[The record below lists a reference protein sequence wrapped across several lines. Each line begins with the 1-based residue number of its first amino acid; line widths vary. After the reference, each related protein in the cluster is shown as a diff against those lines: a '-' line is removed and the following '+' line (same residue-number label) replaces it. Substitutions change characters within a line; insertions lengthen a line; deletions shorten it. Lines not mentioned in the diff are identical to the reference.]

1 MNFLAHLYLSGDDD
15 DILIGNFIADS
26 VKGSA
31 IKQFPKRIQEGIVL
45 HRKIDKFTDE
55 HPVVLKGKV
64 RLRPEFHKYSPV
76 IMDVF
81 YDHFLAINW
90 NDYSS
95 VSLTDYVKIVYELL
109 EENKD
114 SFPERTKM
122 MLPYMIGGN
131 WLEGYS
137 RLEGIN
143 RSLSGMARRTR
154 FTSNMELATTELERE
169 FTLYESE
176 FKEFF
181 PQLEAY
187 VKSLGYLSRPRT

>member
-26 VKGSA
+26 VKGSS
-31 IKQFPKRIQEGIVL
+31 IDKYPGKIREGIVL
-45 HRKIDKFTDE
+45 HRKIDQFTDE

-64 RLRPEFHKYSPV
+64 RLRPKFHKYAPV

-81 YDHFLAINW
+81 YDHFLAIHW
-90 NDYSS
+90 DDYSS
-95 VSLTDYVKIVYELL
+95 TPLSDFVNSIHKIL
-109 EENKD
+109 EKNMD
-114 SFPERTKM
+114 SFQERSKM
-122 MLPYMIGGN
+122 MLPYMIGGK

-143 RSLSGMARRTR
+143 RSLSGMARRAK
-154 FTSNMELATTELERE
+154 FTSNMELATAELERD
-169 FTLYESE
+169 FDLYEEE

-181 PQLEAY
+181 LLLVDY
-187 VKSLGYLSRPRT
+187 VKSLGYLSQLRT